1 MYAAAAVAGPGG
13 VERCQASPR
22 AVGLTDRDGQIETGS
37 RAVGEA
43 HQFDVPLDDLH
54 PAGLL
59 GRPASACSAALCV
72 QP

>member
-43 HQFDVPLDDLH
+43 QQLPEPDGQ
-54 PAGLL
+54 A
-59 GRPASACSAALCV
+59 
-72 QP
+72 

>member
-37 RAVGEA
+37 GAVGEA
-43 HQFDVPLDDLH
+43 HQFDAPLDDLIQ
-54 PAGLL
+54 PVSS
-59 GRPASACSAALCV
+59 SACSAALCV